1 MRYRP
6 VREYGDRGHVAPQA
20 SVPIAPFVWFYRLHP
35 IPRTKLTCQD
45 SYFCAPICAVDIVV
59 PVKIG
64 LGQHIF
70 WRPLPMILAIFPTIL
85 FQCLSDIFKGQLT
98 NAESN
103 WNPDGGLCMVTDFHC
118 PTANIAH
125 VANACAAT
133 H

>member
-1 MRYRP
+1 MRYHP
-6 VREYGDRGHVAPQA
+6 AREYEDRAHAAPRA
-20 SVPIAPFVWFYRLHP
+20 SVPIALFVWFYRLHP
-35 IPRTKLTCQD
+35 VPRTKLTSQD

-70 WRPLPMILAIFPTIL
+70 WRPLAMIFAIFPAIL
-85 FQCLSDIFKGQLT
+85 FQRLSDIFKGQLA
-98 NAESN
+98 NAEPDR
-103 WNPDGGLCMVTDFHC
+103 NPDGGLCMVADFHR

-125 VANACAAT
+125 VANARAAA